1 MVKPSY
7 SIHYCYVYYCYQ
19 MPNGPHLFNSAD
31 MEPAATMV
39 MVVGAAS
46 QLRFGKE
53 KGLSSGVCGGHMG
66 VNLCKS

>member
-1 MVKPSY
+1 
-7 SIHYCYVYYCYQ
+7 
-19 MPNGPHLFNSAD
+19 MPNGLHLFNSVD

-53 KGLSSGVCGGHMG
+53 KGLSSGVSGEHLG
-66 VNLCKS
+66 VNQYKS